1 MQSQAKAGPCPDPS
15 FNHRVLKHS
24 GKAYIWPQRAKT
36 KKGYHKWSGS
46 NKRFGFEGLPLFL
59 SLVCLTF

>member
-46 NKRFGFEGLPLFL
+46 NKNQKA
-59 SLVCLTF
+59 S